1 MVQQKVC
8 IPIYSKHKLK
18 VTSQSQAPSLST
30 RASNSKDFEE
40 EPQNKK
46 PKITN
51 YFSTT
56 SKKEENLSEV
66 LARMT
71 AKDGISFS
79 TICNSIDIR
88 AGLVTRGYKNVPKS
102 RHTIRKMVFEYY
114 EQIKKL

>member
-1 MVQQKVC
+1 MQVSACKK
-8 IPIYSKHKLK
+8 ILKIAGGSTKGLHSYLLSKHKLK
-18 VTSQSQAPSLST
+18 VKLQSQPPSLST
-30 RASNSKDFEE
+30 RASNSKDLEE
-40 EPQNKK
+40 ESQNKK

-66 LARMT
+66 LVRMT

-88 AGLVTRGYKNVPKS
+88 AGLVARG
-102 RHTIRKMVFEYY
+102 F
-114 EQIKKL
+114 